1 MVRRRTIGALA
12 LVVVVVLLAAVPAVA
27 SAGSSEPY
35 GWDLQLRNTA
45 ATRFNADLTY
55 KQFAAWVAKAHRQV
69 SLTQDGVTYK
79 GPSLRTL
86 VGYFDDGNRKGF
98 SDKLA
103 DAGYN
108 VSVLGMDGYSHT
120 FSSTLIQKLGDR
132 IIVASLGNGAALPV
146 PSAFLRDGLPLWV
159 PDWPLRIVS
168 IDQDVVA
175 DDQVRGIVRV
185 SILPLTSPNTPF
197 EPYAWD
203 LQLRNTV
210 TKKYDADMTAGAW
223 SAWAGKAG
231 RRVTVTESF
240 STTLTVQ
247 FSGVS
252 LKTLVGYFDDN
263 NKNTFNAALA
273 AKGYAVEVLGMD
285 GYSAMFSSAE
295 IAALG
300 DKVIMADLAAGGPLK
315 VPPAFMRDGRPEWE
329 PSWPLRVA
337 SADPSVIDDDKV
349 LGVVRVSIVPLLK

>member
-1 MVRRRTIGALA
+1 MARRLVPAALA
-12 LVVVVVLLAAVPAVA
+12 ALILVLLAAVPAFA
-27 SAGSSEPY
+27 AEPY

-45 ATRFNADLTY
+45 ASKYNADLTY
-55 KQFAAWVAKAHRQV
+55 KQFAAWVAKAHRRV

-86 VGYFDDGNRKGF
+86 VGYFDDGNRNAF
-98 SDKLA
+98 SDRLA

-132 IIVASLGNGAALPV
+132 LIVASLGNGAALPV
-146 PSAFLRDGLPLWV
+146 PKAFVQDGLPLWV

-197 EPYAWD
+197 EPYGWD
-203 LQLRNTV
+203 VQLRNT
-210 TKKYDADMTAGAW
+210 TAKRYDADMTSRAW

-263 NKNTFNAALA
+263 DKNTFNAKLA
-273 AKGYAVEVLGMD
+273 ARGYGVEMLGMD

-300 DKVIMADLAAGGPLK
+300 DKVIVADLADGGPLK
-315 VPPAFMRDGRPEWE
+315 VPPAFMRDGQPVWE

-349 LGVVRVSIVPLLK
+349 LGVVRVTIVPLLK